1 MDNMETTT
9 DQSEETEKIAP
20 VSQIWNPA
28 VNEFQLGD
36 SPEKVNSNLPRPLLP
51 DWQSLP
57 QAY

>member
-1 MDNMETTT
+1 METTT

-28 VNEFQLGD
+28 FNEFQLGD
-36 SPEKVNSNLPRPLLP
+36 SPEKVNSNLPRLLLP